1 MGYQNQLLYL
11 PLVLDSGC
19 RSWGNI
25 QELRIQQA
33 KSLMTKIPNT
43 IWVRQDQGG
52 TATSSPSLSR
62 FPKCFVNLQGW
73 CPFVQV
79 SAVTPS
85 NPGTW

>member
-43 IWVRQDQGG
+43 IWVRQDQ
-52 TATSSPSLSR
+52 
-62 FPKCFVNLQGW
+62 
-73 CPFVQV
+73 
-79 SAVTPS
+79 
-85 NPGTW
+85 